1 MASCNSPQLLTHE
14 DWCSTKFEIILINK
28 DMELKEILT
37 KRRSTRKFLPTMP
50 EQEKLQRIVDMA
62 LTAPSSRNTRS
73 TRLMVVTDKTLLDK
87 MSQMRDYGSA
97 FMKDATAAI
106 VVMGDK
112 EASDL
117 WLDNCVITA
126 TILQLAVVDEG
137 MASCWVHVND
147 RPCLKDEPEGA
158 KADDYLRELLDL
170 PSRYGILCAVAL
182 GYSDFEP
189 KPLPPY
195 EGEERVMWK

>member
-50 EQEKLQRIVDMA
+50 EQVKLQRIVDMD

>member
-1 MASCNSPQLLTHE
+1 
-14 DWCSTKFEIILINK
+14 
-28 DMELKEILT
+28 MELKEILT
-37 KRRSTRKFLPTMP
+37 KRRSTRKFLPTAV

-73 TRLMVVTDKTLLDK
+73 TRLLVVTDKALLEK
-87 MSQMRDYGSA
+87 MSSMRDYGSA

-106 VVMGDK
+106 LVMGDK
-112 EASDL
+112 QASDL

-137 MASCWVHVND
+137 LASCWVHVND

-158 KADDYLRELLDL
+158 KADDYLRELLSL
-170 PSRYGILCAVAL
+170 PSHYGILCAVAL

-195 EGEERVMWK
+195 EGEERVMWR

>member
-1 MASCNSPQLLTHE
+1 
-14 DWCSTKFEIILINK
+14 
-28 DMELKEILT
+28 MELKEILNR
-37 KRRSTRKFLPTMP
+37 RRSTRKFLAGKV
-50 EQEKLQRIVDMA
+50 EHDKLQRIVDMA
-62 LTAPSSRNTRS
+62 LQAPSSRNTRS
-73 TRLMVVTDKTLLDK
+73 TRLVVVEEPELLEK

-97 FMKDATAAI
+97 FMKDAQAAI

-112 EASDL
+112 NATDL
-117 WLDNCVITA
+117 WLDNCAITA

-137 MASCWVHVND
+137 LASCWVHVND

-158 KADDYLRELLDL
+158 KADDYLRNLLGLSDN
-170 PSRYGILCAVAL
+170 YDILCAVAL